1 MCELDRFAD
10 CSIIGAAVLIVIGLS
25 WAEMEERKSWTTL
38 DWLQRLNYSHELHN
52 VTSGDGYQLQLQR
65 LPRLGARPVLL
76 VHGLMGS
83 SLGWLCLGPAKSL
96 AFQLHQRNY
105 DVWLANLRGSS
116 SYGRQHVELTD
127 VMADFWRYSFH
138 EHGAYDLPAIID
150 HIVALTQSEAAEQLN
165 ETRAHQVLLIGHSQ
179 AFNAFL
185 VLCALQPRFNQHI
198 QLMQGL
204 APLARLHRQVRFDAA
219 HVRAIMKFVKKRE
232 KAKKFELFAPGE
244 LRKLCNKK
252 RELCEYYTKNLA
264 GSAQSNKKLLE
275 IFSYEHL
282 LQGGSAREL
291 RHLQQIWKSGDFI
304 SYDYGPIE
312 NMQVYHSVEAISY
325 NLSQI
330 SVPIIL
336 YFGET
341 DAIAT
346 PEGVHGI
353 YARMLSSVRGVR
365 RIASSKFNHFDFLVS
380 SDVKT
385 LVNDKLIEAMEKFF
399 EGKLPYIIE

>member
-1 MCELDRFAD
+1 MCELDRFTG
-10 CSIIGAAVLIVIGLS
+10 CSIVGVAVLIAIGLS
-25 WAEMEERKSWTTL
+25 WAQMEERKKWTTL
-38 DWLQRLNYSHELHN
+38 DWLQQLNYSHELHN

-96 AFQLHQRNY
+96 GKQLSSIYSHLSQCICAAAFQLHQRNY

-116 SYGRQHVELTD
+116 PYGRQHVELTD

-150 HIVALTQSEAAEQLN
+150 HIVALTQREAAEQLN

-219 HVRAIMKFVKKRE
+219 HVRAIMKFVKPSS
-232 KAKKFELFAPGE
+232 ELE
-244 LRKLCNKK
+244 L
-252 RELCEYYTKNLA
+252 A
-264 GSAQSNKKLLE
+264 
-275 IFSYEHL
+275 
-282 LQGGSAREL
+282 
-291 RHLQQIWKSGDFI
+291 
-304 SYDYGPIE
+304 
-312 NMQVYHSVEAISY
+312 
-325 NLSQI
+325 
-330 SVPIIL
+330 
-336 YFGET
+336 
-341 DAIAT
+341 
-346 PEGVHGI
+346 
-353 YARMLSSVRGVR
+353 
-365 RIASSKFNHFDFLVS
+365 
-380 SDVKT
+380 
-385 LVNDKLIEAMEKFF
+385 
-399 EGKLPYIIE
+399 